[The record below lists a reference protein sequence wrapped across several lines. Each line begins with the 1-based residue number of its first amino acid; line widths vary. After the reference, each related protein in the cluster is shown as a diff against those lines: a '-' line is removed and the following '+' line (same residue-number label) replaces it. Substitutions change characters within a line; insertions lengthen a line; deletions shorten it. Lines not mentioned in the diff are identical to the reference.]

1 MEFNVNKCKILHVGE
16 NNPNYDYY
24 MNSQKLQSTES
35 EKDIGV
41 HIDSSLKP
49 SIQCREAA
57 KNANFILMQISRC
70 FHYRDKEVFLNL
82 YKRFVRPHLEFSTT
96 AWSPW
101 AQADK
106 ELIEKVQIKA
116 VNMISGL
123 NSNDYKDKLKE
134 IKLCSLESRR
144 IRFDMIQVYKI
155 LHKIDKVE
163 ESTWFTRTGQTH
175 GRVTRQSSDPL
186 NLCKKKT
193 TDSLVCKLLYKQ
205 SYRSLE

>member
-1 MEFNVNKCKILHVGE
+1 
-16 NNPNYDYY
+16 
-24 MNSQKLQSTES
+24 
-35 EKDIGV
+35 
-41 HIDSSLKP
+41 
-49 SIQCREAA
+49 
-57 KNANFILMQISRC
+57 
-70 FHYRDKEVFLNL
+70 
-82 YKRFVRPHLEFSTT
+82 
-96 AWSPW
+96 
-101 AQADK
+101 
-106 ELIEKVQIKA
+106 
-116 VNMISGL
+116 MISGL
-123 NSNDYKDKLKE
+123 NSNDYKGKLKE

-205 SYRSLE
+205 SYKSLERITK